1 MPSDFFPYHTFIA
14 MAWLSS
20 PHQAITC
27 FSLFLYHPLGVAT
40 EAALLLRRPSS
51 AAGPPPADQFWRCA
65 DAAPARHTP
74 KARCGHRHR
83 ALIHDD
89 GTEKES

>member
-27 FSLFLYHPLGVAT
+27 FFLFLYHPLGVAT

-51 AAGPPPADQFWRCA
+51 VFG
-65 DAAPARHTP
+65 AAPMQHLHATRQRPDADT
-74 KARCGHRHR
+74 
-83 ALIHDD
+83 
-89 GTEKES
+89 GTEL